1 MGFGG
6 FRKRHQS
13 VPCEPAAEGVA
24 LEGHAQQGEGTQVM
38 VDGGGY
44 LEIGS
49 AEGKKEPAEG
59 PGVALL
65 IQLSGYRWV
74 VG

>member
-1 MGFGG
+1 
-6 FRKRHQS
+6 
-13 VPCEPAAEGVA
+13 